1 LKILL
6 DANFIINLGKIS
18 CGGILRDVS
27 QRNGWDII
35 LPSRVHAEVIAGG
48 RLDNTIL
55 DGIQKVSISTA
66 NSTTL
71 NRFMNMYSNL
81 GGGELEAISIA
92 HDSGALSQYLILSDD
107 NLATRIANK
116 LGIQSLG
123 ISTFMILANQQGLLS
138 KRKAI
143 QYMNTLNKNQFSLKK
158 EIYDRFRLSL
168 V

>member
-1 LKILL
+1 MAL
-6 DANFIINLGKIS
+6 S
-18 CGGILRDVS
+18 V
-27 QRNGWDII
+27 
-35 LPSRVHAEVIAGG
+35 
-48 RLDNTIL
+48 
-55 DGIQKVSISTA
+55 STA
-66 NSTTL
+66 NSTTV

-123 ISTFMILANQQGLLS
+123 ISTFLILANRQGILS